1 MTPELIAW
9 LTNPLFDANRT
20 VLIEAEHSTG
30 VVYLS
35 TLPYLSESSIAYDA
49 LLLEEPVFEESL
61 DAHAGIGDFV
71 VINHSTPEVWQ
82 SFSWVGCECR
92 FYFGDVTWPRAAFA
106 PIART
111 LIEDVRR
118 DGLRFIFD
126 VVDRGALLEKPIAQL
141 DIDVRGE
148 AKEIPLC
155 FGALFNVAPV
165 LIDYAEQVYQAH
177 DGAVL
182 SVQPRDNGI
191 PVDCTTLLAA
201 GKFKLANNPIGF
213 LSCEVQQ
220 SDKTLLAVLQQV
232 ATRAGFEVVH
242 FGTQSWQRLA
252 VVGLYVTGEP
262 SFASLLDELVA
273 SVGCWWRL
281 DALGRIEVIS
291 DQAQTLDIT
300 ITDDDILDLQPAALE
315 RPNNKITVNF
325 APNHVV
331 LDQGTLAGAVEVGV
345 LTQAQA
351 TRLTQA
357 HSAVTAPS
365 FASTGAFASSLEQT
379 SVAVEQSVA
388 DALLALLT
396 QRKGSAHRRWTGQMR
411 SVAWGLRVGD
421 RVSVDCDDVRGVGLI
436 TRMAR
441 ARSGGL
447 TDVELLI

>member
-1 MTPELIAW
+1 
-9 LTNPLFDANRT
+9 
-20 VLIEAEHSTG
+20 
-30 VVYLS
+30 
-35 TLPYLSESSIAYDA
+35 
-49 LLLEEPVFEESL
+49 
-61 DAHAGIGDFV
+61 
-71 VINHSTPEVWQ
+71 
-82 SFSWVGCECR
+82 
-92 FYFGDVTWPRAAFA
+92 
-106 PIART
+106 
-111 LIEDVRR
+111 
-118 DGLRFIFD
+118 
-126 VVDRGALLEKPIAQL
+126 LLEKPIPQL

-148 AKEIPLC
+148 LKEIPLC

-165 LIDYAEQVYQAH
+165 LIDYAEQVYQVH

-191 PVDCTTLLAA
+191 PVDCTPLLSA
-201 GKFKLANNPIGF
+201 GKFKLANSPVGT

-220 SDKTLLAVLQQV
+220 SDKTLLSVLQV
-232 ATRAGFEVVH
+232 IANRAGFEVVH

-281 DALGRIEVIS
+281 DALGRIELIS
-291 DQAQTLDIT
+291 DQAEPLDIT
-300 ITDDDILDLQPAALE
+300 ITDDDVLDLQPAALE
-315 RPNNKITVNF
+315 RPVNKLTLNF

-331 LDQGTLAGAVEVGV
+331 LDQDVLAGAVEVGV

-357 HSAVTAPS
+357 HNTLTRAS
-365 FASTGAFASSLEQT
+365 FASTGAFESSLEHASIAVEA
-379 SVAVEQSVA
+379 SVAE
-388 DALLALLT
+388 ALLALLT

-421 RVSVDCDDVRGVGLI
+421 RVSVDCEDVRGVGLI

-441 ARSGGL
+441 ARSSGL
-447 TDVELLI
+447 TDVELLL